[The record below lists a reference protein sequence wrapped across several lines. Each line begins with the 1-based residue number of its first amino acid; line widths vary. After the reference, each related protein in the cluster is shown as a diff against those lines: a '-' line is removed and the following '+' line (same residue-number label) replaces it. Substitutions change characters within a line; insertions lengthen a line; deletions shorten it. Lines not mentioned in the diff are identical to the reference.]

1 MNNVLVNDN
10 KVWNILAWIQNN
22 ENMRVDCLR
31 LYLSACNY
39 SYCRTVLT
47 AHWMYSR
54 CYITCDTLHQW
65 NSLIIHLHTCIPL
78 DKTSSWN
85 NIMKCFSSWLCEC
98 GGSLWLVVMWYL
110 QALKRRNLATFRNL
124 AQQTIQH
131 IENMVRTASDWL
143 MIIYYNT
150 SNIMILNAILD
161 AGVKFPGWIR
171 WYSNS
176 AKNTKKGNAAHL
188 IVWITPSLLLVLA
201 VPYYVFSFKY
211 SDWTTFPEI

>member
-1 MNNVLVNDN
+1 M
-10 KVWNILAWIQNN
+10 I
-22 ENMRVDCLR
+22 
-31 LYLSACNY
+31 
-39 SYCRTVLT
+39 
-47 AHWMYSR
+47 
-54 CYITCDTLHQW
+54 
-65 NSLIIHLHTCIPL
+65 
-78 DKTSSWN
+78 
-85 NIMKCFSSWLCEC
+85 CFSSCFHKC
-98 GGSLWLVVMWYL
+98 GGLLWLVVMWYL

-131 IENMVRTASDWL
+131 IESMVSTVSDWL
-143 MIIYYNT
+143 MILYCDI
-150 SNIMILNAILD
+150 SIIMILNAILD

-211 SDWTTFPEI
+211 SDSVIGQFFLKFSDILMAESL